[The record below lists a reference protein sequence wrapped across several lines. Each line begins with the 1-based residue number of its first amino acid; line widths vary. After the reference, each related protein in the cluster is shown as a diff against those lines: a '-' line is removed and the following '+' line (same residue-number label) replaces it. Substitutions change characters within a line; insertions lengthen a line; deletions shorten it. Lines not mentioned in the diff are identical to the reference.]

1 VTPEMPAF
9 EPRPSRLLRP
19 ARPDCANQIMTPPS
33 VIIPRSATELKKAK
47 QLNGTASARNK
58 SRFMPNVSV
67 SGFAAQLHSSPPRRS
82 DNAVDRNQ
90 RPMSN
95 ARRNVAGGTEEK

>member
-1 VTPEMPAF
+1 
-9 EPRPSRLLRP
+9 
-19 ARPDCANQIMTPPS
+19 
-33 VIIPRSATELKKAK
+33 
-47 QLNGTASARNK
+47 
-58 SRFMPNVSV
+58 MPNVSV

-95 ARRNVAGGTEEK
+95 ARRNVAGAPKRNRNALRPLRGIEIDSQSCRAVGRGQLASRVWIICDDISEFESYMPSQAVRSPEANM